1 MRSREEKCDL
11 LDWTPSHAARCYI
24 SNTSVVLWT
33 HYIISHNLLC
43 INNTKLT
50 LLQWPTKLFSSV
62 DHILT
67 AQITCNVWIQLA
79 KVTNTK
85 MSSLVPSFDMIL
97 SWKPAPC
104 WQSWSPLS
112 TPSIFCWYLVI
123 SVGYW
128 TVISSWHLRQA
139 TSVFSY
145 LLRLLMNWSVLGY
158 FHCVATRQKQQ
169 L

>member
-1 MRSREEKCDL
+1 MSISS
-11 LDWTPSHAARCYI
+11 WTHAVRCYI
-24 SNTSVVLWT
+24 RNTAIVLWIN
-33 HYIISHNLLC
+33 YIMSYNL
-43 INNTKLT
+43 IFRNNTILP
-50 LLQWPTKLFSSV
+50 LLQWPKKLFSSV

-67 AQITCNVWIQLA
+67 YHITCNVWIQQA
-79 KVTNTK
+79 KFTNPK
-85 MSSLVPSFDMIL
+85 MFSLVPPFDMIL
-97 SWKPAPC
+97 SWKTAPC

-112 TPSIFCWYLVI
+112 TLSIFCWYLVI

-128 TVISSWHLRQA
+128 TVVSSWHLRQA